1 METQCCWRPL
11 LSRTRTSTTRNTWHH
26 WSDRWCLWTAP
37 KSCWISCT
45 QSAIERKHIVG
56 IGGRAKNNKS
66 EKIKKNNYTLGV
78 SSTLYNKGS
87 MKREHVPKS
96 KRIHGERV
104 ECYGRHWHKS
114 QYLSSSYST
123 SKKKK
128 AKNKISR
135 VPVNSCQWLHQ
146 IQCPSTH
153 TTTTLQEYTSL
164 ALKKYVP
171 DIAVVMYAIF
181 ETYFTHFSKQYKQ
194 HPTILKAHFTNLL
207 PSCHAVG
214 ICRNLLRKG
223 WKEGQWL
230 PCERKKKKVK
240 QKKTL
245 PENIPI
251 IPIAFYQTF
260 QSFPMTN
267 YKTVQIQREHTA
279 IHFSVLPLVCWDTY
293 SKAARANWTH
303 AMMNEPNMAAVKKKK
318 RSVSTTPLYHSCSQ
332 T

>member
-1 METQCCWRPL
+1 
-11 LSRTRTSTTRNTWHH
+11 
-26 WSDRWCLWTAP
+26 
-37 KSCWISCT
+37 
-45 QSAIERKHIVG
+45 
-56 IGGRAKNNKS
+56 
-66 EKIKKNNYTLGV
+66 
-78 SSTLYNKGS
+78 
-87 MKREHVPKS
+87 MKRKHVPKS

-146 IQCPSTH
+146 IQCTSIH

-214 ICRNLLRKG
+214 ICRKLLRKG

-230 PCERKKKKVK
+230 PGERKKKQVK
-240 QKKTL
+240 QQKTL

-318 RSVSTTPLYHSCSQ
+318 RSVSTTPKQWSQ
-332 T
+332 LAGMKGSMEHQWTTTMVLPVPRWYRTVRQQLFSTGSTTNNRNNVLVLAMGTIVHVAMLV